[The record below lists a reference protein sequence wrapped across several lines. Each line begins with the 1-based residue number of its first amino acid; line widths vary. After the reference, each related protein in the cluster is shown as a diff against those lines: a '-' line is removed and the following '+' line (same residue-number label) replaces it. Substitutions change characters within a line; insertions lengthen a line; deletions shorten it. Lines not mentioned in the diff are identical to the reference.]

1 MLLFMHKPTG
11 ILMKIVLILILTMM
25 ILPLSKPSEAA
36 EDRRQ
41 KWIIAFG
48 DSLTAGYGVAPGEA
62 YPALLE
68 KKLKDEHYS
77 YRVINAGIS
86 GDTTTGG
93 LSRVEAVIRKKPDI
107 VILELGANDG
117 LRGTSLSLIRSNL
130 DQMISRLKKKRIKIL
145 LAGMK
150 LPPNYGPEYTNE
162 FNQIYLS
169 LAKEHKIP
177 LIPFF
182 LEGTAV
188 QEKYNQGDG
197 IHPTA
202 EGYKI
207 ITANLWPYLV
217 PLLSK

>member
-1 MLLFMHKPTG
+1 MKALLT
-11 ILMKIVLILILTMM
+11 LYLTMM
-25 ILPLSKPSEAA
+25 VLSLTKPAEAV
-36 EDRRQ
+36 ENRSP
-41 KWIIAFG
+41 KLIIAFG
-48 DSLTAGYGVAPGEA
+48 DSLTAGYGVAPDEA
-62 YPALLE
+62 YPALLGE
-68 KKLKDEHYS
+68 KLKEEHFS
-77 YRVINAGIS
+77 YRVVNAGIS

-93 LSRVEAVIRKKPDI
+93 LSRIEAIIRKTPDI

-117 LRGTSLSLIRSNL
+117 LRGTSLTLIRSNL
-130 DQMISRLKKKRIKIL
+130 DQMISRLKKKKIKIV

-150 LPPNYGPEYTNE
+150 LPPNYGPEYSND
-162 FNQIYLS
+162 FHHIYLS
-169 LAKEHKIP
+169 LAKEHKVP

-182 LEGTAV
+182 LEGTAA

-207 ITANLWPYLV
+207 VTSNLWPYLV

>member
-1 MLLFMHKPTG
+1 MKVLLTLF
-11 ILMKIVLILILTMM
+11 LTMM
-25 ILPLSKPSEAA
+25 ILSLSKPSEAV
-36 EDRRQ
+36 ENRPP
-41 KWIIAFG
+41 KLIVAFG
-48 DSLTAGYGVAPGEA
+48 DSLTAGYGVAPDEA
-62 YPALLE
+62 YPALLG
-68 KKLKDEHYS
+68 KKLKDEHFS

-93 LSRVEAVIRKKPDI
+93 LSRIEAVIRKNPDI

-130 DQMISRLKKKRIKIL
+130 DQIISRLKKKRIKIV

-162 FNQIYLS
+162 FYQIYLS

-207 ITANLWPYLV
+207 VTANLWPYLV